1 MYSKIFSAIVG
12 FVLGI
17 LATILLQRL
26 LARQR
31 SNDPGRRKK
40 LEQLQKLQVWMES
53 YRALFDCIYPECP
66 ELILAHK
73 MLSKKFPNYD
83 SNSPLKL
90 YEALKEY
97 QASRKKYVELA
108 QEAEGSLQI
117 LANRNLDRLY
127 GLNQS
132 LSALLE
138 KMHLLKNRML
148 LPVSFST
155 DINEHLKLIDDYRQ
169 KVFEAFPQRFVQRID
184 WEKLDSVEPE
194 NLASIIHPRLRYYA
208 GGEAASAHRQTES
221 RRFDEMQNLDFYRVV
236 AKKEIEAV
244 LEKVHRQEEK
254 YTNT

>member
-1 MYSKIFSAIVG
+1 
-12 FVLGI
+12 
-17 LATILLQRL
+17 
-26 LARQR
+26 
-31 SNDPGRRKK
+31 
-40 LEQLQKLQVWMES
+40 MES

-97 QASRKKYVELA
+97 QARKKKYEELA
-108 QEAEGSLQI
+108 QAADGSLQV
-117 LANRNLDRLY
+117 LANKNLDRLY

-132 LSALLE
+132 LSALL
-138 KMHLLKNRML
+138 KKLHLLKDRML
-148 LPVSFST
+148 LPVGFST

-169 KVFEAFPQRFVQRID
+169 KVFEAFPHKFVQKID
-184 WEKLDSVEPE
+184 WNKLDMVEPE

-244 LEKVHRQEEK
+244 LEKVHCQEEK
-254 YTNT
+254 YTNA